1 MNCFKDHSVWSSTD
15 WSHVFAFPVGA
26 AYARAEEGIRKLVEQ
41 CKLPFLPT
49 PMGKGVIP
57 DNHPNCVAAARSRC
71 VAFRFFKYKD
81 VAHFRLINSM

>member
-1 MNCFKDHSVWSSTD
+1 MNCFKNHSAWSLTD
-15 WSHVFAFPVGA
+15 LCNMFAFLVGA
-26 AYARAEEGIRKLVEQ
+26 AYAHAEEGIRKLVER

-71 VAFRFFKYKD
+71 VAF
-81 VAHFRLINSM
+81 